1 MSVGTRGAPGADTD
15 RADERA
21 WPAPAKLN
29 LMLRVLGRRP
39 DGYHRL
45 QTVFQLIDRADRLW
59 FEVRPD
65 GRVRRSPEL
74 PGVPES
80 ADLTVRAARAL
91 QAFSG
96 CTLGAEIRLEKVLP
110 MGGGLGGG
118 SSDAATVLV
127 ALNRLW
133 GLDLDEDT
141 LARIALPLGADVPV
155 FVRGRAAW
163 GEGVGEELFP
173 IELPQPWY
181 LVLVPQCQVSTAAV
195 FGDPQLTR
203 DSLAVTLADFFQGDR
218 RNDCLA
224 VVRLGYPAVAA
235 ALDWLADRGG
245 GYLTGT
251 GGCVF
256 AVFPDRESA
265 LAAGECVPAGLNAF
279 VARGLNRSPLLDRL
293 ARETAR

>member
-1 MSVGTRGAPGADTD
+1 MTGRPDD
-15 RADERA
+15 PWADERA

-45 QTVFQLIDRADRLW
+45 QTVFQLIDQADRLW
-59 FEVRPD
+59 FAVRED
-65 GRVRRSPEL
+65 GAIHRSPDL

-80 ADLTVRAARAL
+80 ADLTVRAAHAL
-91 QAFSG
+91 QAFAG
-96 CTLGAEIRLEKVLP
+96 CTSGVEIRLRKLLP

-118 SSDAATVLV
+118 SSDAATTLV

-133 GLDLDEDT
+133 GLGLDEDT

-163 GEGVGEELFP
+163 GEGVGEDLTP
-173 IELPQPWY
+173 IDLPEPWY
-181 LVLVPQCQVSTAAV
+181 LVLVPPCQVSTAAV
-195 FGDPQLTR
+195 FADPQLTR
-203 DSLAVTLADFFQGDR
+203 DSLPVTLADFFRGDR

-224 VVRLGYPAVAA
+224 AVRRGYPAVAD
-235 ALDWLADRGG
+235 ALDWLANEGG

-256 AVFPDRESA
+256 AVFADCDAA
-265 LAAGECVPAGLNAF
+265 LAARERVPAGLRSF

-293 ARETAR
+293 ARETAA